1 LSSSIPYWLV
11 LWLAPRLKTTNV
23 MLDIIMYTQNVKS
36 IVQEAQTANFIGTGR
51 ILGRVA
57 QKERHLAKATRK
69 REKIKV

>member
-1 LSSSIPYWLV
+1 
-11 LWLAPRLKTTNV
+11 